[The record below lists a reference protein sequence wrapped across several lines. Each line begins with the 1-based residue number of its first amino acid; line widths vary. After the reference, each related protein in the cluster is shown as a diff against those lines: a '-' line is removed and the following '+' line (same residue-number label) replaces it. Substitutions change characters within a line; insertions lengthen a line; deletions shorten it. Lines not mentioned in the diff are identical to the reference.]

1 MKMPE
6 VKSNT
11 KIDDNIL
18 VQLIRY
24 VFVGAA
30 AFVADAGAL
39 WLVSD
44 LLHIYYL
51 IAAAV
56 AFIFGLFVNYVLSK
70 LFVFKQQKES
80 KVKEF
85 IAYGIIGVIG
95 LGLTEVLM
103 FLFTETAGIHYMLS
117 KVISAV
123 IVLMWNFAARKFIL
137 YRR

>member
-1 MKMPE
+1 MPE

-44 LLHIYYL
+44 LLHIHYL

-103 FLFTETAGIHYMLS
+103 FLFTEAAGIHYMLS